1 MHLPGEGGRAHTFG
15 CISTCVFPSVHFAYV
30 QMSTSNL
37 NGLPALFCTHR
48 AGSSHLGVL
57 GPEDSQFG
65 EPGPRPAAAGL
76 GAALPAWRASRP
88 QSLLLPPGRPP
99 SGPGLP
105 RHP

>member
-48 AGSSHLGVL
+48 AGSSYLGVL